1 MYRLHSLAAAAIVVA
16 MFVGVPLAFFV
27 GVLLVTRPLLGVVAD
42 LAHTGPSTVPAAT
55 VNTLGW
61 TAALTAFVLVLRAA
75 SPSPRADRRRASAAV
90 RAGSDRSVP
99 MRRSRTVRPL
109 G

>member
-42 LAHTGPSTVPAAT
+42 LAHTALRPCRPPPSTPWA
-55 VNTLGW
+55 G
-61 TAALTAFVLVLRAA
+61 R
-75 SPSPRADRRRASAAV
+75 PR
-90 RAGSDRSVP
+90 
-99 MRRSRTVRPL
+99 
-109 G
+109 